1 MIKDDIA
8 DQLVYSTVKITCQ
21 NSSSVSTGT
30 GFFMRKELED
40 GKKITAIV
48 TNKHVVN
55 GYDNAEIVLCQAN
68 TEGAADDENHVTIK
82 VPIDASH
89 CVFHPDSQV
98 DICFVFINDAI
109 EMAESKSMSV
119 FYRCI
124 GMEMTLLEKDIDSI
138 TSIEDV
144 IMIGYP
150 SGIMDQY
157 NNKPVVRKG
166 ITATSIKLRYDGKPD
181 FLVDIATFPGSS
193 GSPVFL
199 RREGL
204 EKETNEKGLTLGI
217 KPSYLLLGIIHS
229 SYTRKE
235 NGEIVVKDITTSMKP
250 FVEYSIPLNLG
261 IATTTDKI
269 LELFDYVESISK

>member
-40 GKKITAIV
+40 GKNITAIV

-124 GMEMTLLEKDIDSI
+124 GMDMTLLEKDIDSI

-181 FLVDIATFPGSS
+181 FLVDIAAFPGSS
-193 GSPVFL
+193 GSPVFF

-217 KPSYLLLGIIHS
+217 KPSYSLLGIIHS

-235 NGEIVVKDITTSMKP
+235 NGEIVVKDIPTSMKP